1 MKNCY
6 NCVHWRTSHSC
17 GVKGCECRHVTKFTV
32 CPQCVHYKNDR
43 IDAVACINC
52 LNHSNFDSGYSCAR
66 CKKFNTISCGNCD
79 PVTRNN
85 YVPNIDYKSFVNKPY
100 CKVGEYGDNDVI
112 ATEALFKS
120 LIKPALVIENVIFN
134 DPATIVFWN
143 DGSKTVVKAQNGEP
157 FDREKGLAMAICKKM
172 LGNQGRYYDVFRKW
186 IPEEEEGVIDP
197 ATAFGNL
204 AVAIAVL
211 GQTSKKED

>member
-1 MKNCY
+1 MENCY
-6 NCVHWRTSHSC
+6 NCVHWRRDNSC

-32 CPQCVHYKNDR
+32 CHQCVHYKNGK

-52 LNHSNFDSGYSCAR
+52 VGHSNFDSGYSCAR

-85 YVPNIDYKSFVNKPY
+85 YVPNIDYKSFVNKL
-100 CKVGEYGDNDVI
+100 YGQVI
-112 ATEALFKS
+112 KP

-143 DGSKTVVKAQNGEP
+143 DGSKTVVKAQNGEL

-172 LGNQGRYYDVFRKW
+172 LGNQGNYYDVFREW
-186 IPEEEEGVIDP
+186 IPEEEEGVINP
-197 ATAFGNL
+197 ATAIASL
-204 AVAIAVL
+204 AVAITAL
-211 GQTSKKED
+211 EKASKKED